1 MTFNIKRGLDLPITG
16 SPIQDIQQAA
26 GVKKVAIIG
35 DDYVGMRPTMLVQ
48 EGDTVKLGQPLF
60 NDKKREGVVITSP
73 GAGKVLSITR
83 GAKRKFESIEI
94 ELAGEDQISFDSHS
108 DLGALDRDTVE
119 KQLVES
125 VSYTHLTLPTIYSV

>member
-60 NDKKREGVVITSP
+60 
-73 GAGKVLSITR
+73 LSLIHISEPTR
-83 GAKRKFESIEI
+83 P
-94 ELAGEDQISFDSHS
+94 
-108 DLGALDRDTVE
+108 
-119 KQLVES
+119 
-125 VSYTHLTLPTIYSV
+125 Y